1 MLYDQLNGK
10 VAIVTGASSGIGKA
24 ICKRLAR
31 EKINLALVA
40 RRKEKLEKLSKSLEE
55 KHLIKT
61 LILPADV
68 RDEKQVKKAVEKTI
82 DKFDKLDVLVN
93 NAGIIRYGRIENF
106 STKKYKE
113 VMRTN
118 CDGMFFFTREAIPHV
133 RDSKGNLVFIGSFDA
148 NHPRSFNPI
157 YAASKW
163 WTKGFAHS
171 IESIVGESGVAVT
184 LINPSEV
191 RTDIK
196 DEKGEKYKI
205 KFDEDDVMCPEEV
218 AEAVLFAISQKGSTT
233 VSEMNILRRDKMSDF
248 F

>member
-1 MLYDQLNGK
+1 MDHDRLDGK
-10 VAIVTGASSGIGKA
+10 IAIVTGASSGIGRA
-24 ICKRLAR
+24 VCKRLA
-31 EKINLALVA
+31 EENIDLCLIA
-40 RRKEKLEKLSKSLEE
+40 RREEKLKKLSDILED
-55 KHLIKT
+55 KHHIET
-61 LILPADV
+61 LFLPTDV
-68 RDEKQVKKAVEKTI
+68 RDEKQVKKAVDKTVDI
-82 DKFDKLDVLVN
+82 FGRLDILIN
-93 NAGIIRYGRIENF
+93 NAGIIRYGKIEDF
-106 STKKYKE
+106 STEDYRD
-113 VMRTN
+113 VMKTN
-118 CDGMFFFTREAIPHV
+118 CDGVFFFTREAIPHV

-196 DEKGEKYKI
+196 DKRGKKYKE
-205 KFDEDDVMCPEEV
+205 KFDEGEVMNPEEV
-218 AEAVLFAISQKGSTT
+218 AKAVLFAISQEGSTT
-233 VSEMNILRRDKMSDF
+233 VSEMDIFRRDKMSDF

>member
-1 MLYDQLNGK
+1 MDYDRLDGK
-10 VAIVTGASSGIGKA
+10 IAIVTGASSGIGRA
-24 ICKRLAR
+24 VCKRLA
-31 EKINLALVA
+31 EENIDLCLIA
-40 RRKEKLEKLSKSLEE
+40 RREEKLKKLSDILED
-55 KHLIKT
+55 KHHIET
-61 LILPADV
+61 LFLPTDV
-68 RDEKQVKKAVEKTI
+68 RDEKQVKKAVDKTVDI
-82 DKFDKLDVLVN
+82 FGRLDILIN
-93 NAGIIRYGRIENF
+93 NAGIIRYGKIEDF
-106 STKKYKE
+106 STEDYRD
-113 VMRTN
+113 VMKTN
-118 CDGMFFFTREAIPHV
+118 CDGVFFFTREAIPHV

-196 DEKGEKYKI
+196 DKRGKKYKE
-205 KFDEDDVMCPEEV
+205 KFDEGEVMNPEEV
-218 AEAVLFAISQKGSTT
+218 AKAVLFAISQEGSTT
-233 VSEMNILRRDKMSDF
+233 VSEMDIFRRDKMSDF